1 MIYIPLRSKKMIFFL
16 KKKFNETHVG
26 SKRTRTS
33 SFGFGYSY
41 LLKQDV
47 MTRDCS
53 RVYYLNCW
61 EVPWTNGLSGVQ
73 RERECGQWE
82 STSHCDWP
90 TRVRQCGWAVRNRP
104 TSTVTEFW
112 WEQFKGKLQVVK
124 QTARVNIDILGMSE
138 LKWTGMNEFNSD
150 DHYIYYYG

>member
-47 MTRDCS
+47 MTRLQS
-53 RVYYLNCW
+53 RLLFELLGSSMNK
-61 EVPWTNGLSGVQ
+61 WTLVCRGRENVVSGRAPV
-73 RERECGQWE
+73 
-82 STSHCDWP
+82 
-90 TRVRQCGWAVRNRP
+90 
-104 TSTVTEFW
+104 TVTGQPGCDSVAGLFATG
-112 WEQFKGKLQVVK
+112 QLVQSQSFGGNNLK
-124 QTARVNIDILGMSE
+124 VNC
-138 LKWTGMNEFNSD
+138 KWSNRRQE
-150 DHYIYYYG
+150 